1 MRMRSHR
8 LIRQFEC
15 WGQRGRRTFI
25 VVKRGEKEA
34 RTHKQKGSCW
44 EAGKA
49 QREEGNEANAILCRA
64 DFLALVEPSIT
75 ACCSLG

>member
-1 MRMRSHR
+1 MR
-8 LIRQFEC
+8 LIVSSDKLNA
-15 WGQRGRRTFI
+15 GTSTRRTFI

-34 RTHKQKGSCW
+34 LTHTQKGSCW

-64 DFLALVEPSIT
+64 DFLALVEASIT
-75 ACCSLG
+75 AVLLSRVI